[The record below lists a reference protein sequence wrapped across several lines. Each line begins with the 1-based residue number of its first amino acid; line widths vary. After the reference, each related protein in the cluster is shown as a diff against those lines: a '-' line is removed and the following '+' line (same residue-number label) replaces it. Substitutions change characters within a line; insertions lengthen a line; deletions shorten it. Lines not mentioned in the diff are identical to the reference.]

1 MMSKKSPCLLHQFQK
16 NVVSLWRAF
25 ALHVYIHCWKEKT
38 LEVYWVS
45 ETSKIQNP
53 EDRQLVFVQ
62 ARTSVA
68 VGVRLLEVPRYHGDG
83 GRAI

>member
-45 ETSKIQNP
+45 ETSKIQP
-53 EDRQLVFVQ
+53 RRQT
-62 ARTSVA
+62 TSVRA
-68 VGVRLLEVPRYHGDG
+68 WHGLLLL
-83 GRAI
+83 